1 MFKFYLFGTFLVLAL
16 ALRLALFGFNS
27 EVKIPQGP
35 VVFEAVLKQAPQL
48 NGRGQVLKFANVK
61 VYTDFLPQY
70 EAGER
75 LRIEGVVDDKYRIF
89 NPKVTQRQR
98 ARESEISSKISDL
111 REKISGNIGKVLP
124 KKEAILVQGTILG
137 VDNIDYQFRQELINT
152 GTIHVVVVSGQ
163 NMAIAA
169 GIFLAFSRYLGRRL
183 AVVLALIGVLCYA
196 TIAGFQPPVVRAAI
210 MVSAATIATLFGREI
225 WPIWS
230 LVLAA
235 YAIVFINPAAA
246 GEISFQLTFAAT
258 LGIMTLGRL
267 LAKTTGPLARGPVT
281 TFLSASA
288 SLTSFEINSKKHGEK
303 FTPKRSEVRS
313 GDLSSRA
320 TPRNRT
326 ATRTFL
332 QGVWPAATVA
342 ISAYLFTAPLIIF
355 YFGRISI
362 LAPLVNILVIE
373 AVTPIMIIGFVLAL
387 VSLIWMPVAQIVAFV
402 VFVPAFY
409 FVKVVEIFAAIP
421 YGQAEFGEGNI
432 WLLVGGYTA
441 VALVTLWLWTK
452 TSVKD

>member
-267 LAKTTGPLARGPVT
+267 LAKTKGPLARGPVT

-288 SLTSFEINSKKHGEK
+288 RLDKIE
-303 FTPKRSEVRS
+303 PKTDSEGKLRAS

-320 TPRNRT
+320 TPRKESAT
-326 ATRTFL
+326 PSDKSATRKKGTTSTR
-332 QGVWPAATVA
+332 GTKG
-342 ISAYLFTAPLIIF
+342 TKKK
-355 YFGRISI
+355 GR
-362 LAPLVNILVIE
+362 
-373 AVTPIMIIGFVLAL
+373 TG
-387 VSLIWMPVAQIVAFV
+387 
-402 VFVPAFY
+402 
-409 FVKVVEIFAAIP
+409 K
-421 YGQAEFGEGNI
+421 
-432 WLLVGGYTA
+432 
-441 VALVTLWLWTK
+441 
-452 TSVKD
+452 